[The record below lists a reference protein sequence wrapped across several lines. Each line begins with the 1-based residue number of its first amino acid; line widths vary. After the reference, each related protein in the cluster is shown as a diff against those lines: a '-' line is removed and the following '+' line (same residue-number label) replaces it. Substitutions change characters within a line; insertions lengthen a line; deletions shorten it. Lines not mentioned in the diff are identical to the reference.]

1 MSLAIGLKEVD
12 EFKGMKEKEKL
23 VMDGE
28 NVDGEGFMILGT
40 PLTGNGPSNPQHFVR
55 RASKLLHKVEKICEQ
70 CSLFP

>member
-28 NVDGEGFMILGT
+28 NVDGEEIQKKFKRLNESSG
-40 PLTGNGPSNPQHFVR
+40 H
-55 RASKLLHKVEKICEQ
+55 
-70 CSLFP
+70 